1 MLFIDVANLEIIIGI
16 NIDAVIIIADII
28 ADIVAV
34 IRWI

>member
-16 NIDAVIIIADII
+16 NIDAVIIIV
-28 ADIVAV
+28 DIVDIVVV